1 MHRNWLLTLS
11 IAAVLAVGC
20 DTAPTAPTAAT
31 APSSTLSATAG
42 AADRVGESCAVDIGA
57 TTRPLPALHFMEAM
71 LGVASGQA
79 GLNCGSIRSL
89 DAKLEGIAKALDQ
102 NPQNF
107 HGACGTSGAVL
118 NELESMVRRGA
129 LENISFPAPAPGAPT
144 TLLGL
149 AEELNTAWCQ
159 AARGERTPPGLP

>member
-1 MHRNWLLTLS
+1 MHRNLLLT
-11 IAAVLAVGC
+11 IAVAAGFAAGC
-20 DTAPTAPTAAT
+20 DKAAPTAPSSS
-31 APSSTLSATAG
+31 APALSASAQVD
-42 AADRVGESCAVDIGA
+42 ARVGEACAIDIGS

-71 LGVASGQA
+71 FGVASAQA

-107 HGACGTSGAVL
+107 HAACGTSGAVL
-118 NELESMVRRGA
+118 NELQALLRRGA

-149 AEELNTAWCQ
+149 AEELNTAWCE